1 MSRTASARRTPGRTI
16 ARTWLNRSGQVLAA
30 GIALVSLGAA
40 AQTPPVLGQ
49 ERARLLL
56 TRTGFAPSEA
66 EASRWAELTQAQAVD
81 RLLTQTTKTANR
93 PPPAW
98 VDEAIVKPRDLR
110 AMSDTARKQER
121 QTQVRYGLEL
131 RAWWLAEMATTPT
144 PLTERMTLFWH
155 NHFVSA
161 QPKVRYAQL
170 MYRQNVL
177 LRNYAVRNIGALLHA
192 VAHDPAMLI
201 YLDTVTNRRE
211 APNENF
217 AREVMELFTLGEGN
231 YSEVDVKEAARAFSG
246 WSVDPDRTTFVFRP
260 RLHDDGEKVVLG
272 RRGAWQGDDV
282 LDILLAQ
289 PATAE
294 FIVRKLWLEFVSPR
308 PDPERVHLIARH
320 FSSSGYEIRVALREL
335 FLQPELVER
344 DQDNALVKSPVE
356 LAIGMVRQSGGELA
370 RPDALA
376 ATLVGMG
383 QNLFSPPNVR
393 GWPGGDAWITT
404 QSLLARKQF
413 LETSI
418 RRANAASSDDM
429 LRGMDAMAPSE
440 KSDVGAARPFER
452 QFRRLAQL
460 RAAQIDLAGWLKSAG
475 VYPERAV
482 GEQGATNLAHNLVVL
497 PPLSAPAAEAL
508 GVDALRALLLDPV
521 YQLK

>member
-1 MSRTASARRTPGRTI
+1 LAGSASAQTPSAT
-16 ARTWLNRSGQVLAA
+16 Q
-30 GIALVSLGAA
+30 SLGA
-40 AQTPPVLGQ
+40 

-56 TRTGFAPSEA
+56 TRTGFAPSETEVA
-66 EASRWAELTQAQAVD
+66 QWAGLSQAQAVD
-81 RLLTQTTKTANR
+81 QLLAQTTKVAASPAPTWADEPMLR
-93 PPPAW
+93 PRELIRLN
-98 VDEAIVKPRDLR
+98 DEA
-110 AMSDTARKQER
+110 RKRER
-121 QTQVRYGLEL
+121 QARIRQGLEL
-131 RAWWLAEMATTPT
+131 RAWWLQEMVATPT

-177 LRNYAVRNIGALLHA
+177 LRSQALGNFGALLHA

-201 YLDTVTNRRE
+201 YLDTATNRRD

-231 YSEVDVKEAARAFSG
+231 YSEADIKEAARAFSG
-246 WSVDPDRTTFVFRP
+246 WSIDLDRAAFVFRP
-260 RLHDDGEKVVLG
+260 RLHDAGQKTVLG
-272 RRGAWQGDDV
+272 RTGAWRGDDV
-282 LDILLAQ
+282 LDILLER

-294 FIVRKLWLEFVSPR
+294 FIVRKLWLEFVSPH
-308 PDPERVHLIARH
+308 PDPQRVRSIAQR
-320 FSSSGYEIRVALREL
+320 FRASGYETRIALREL
-335 FLQPELVER
+335 FLQPELVQR

-356 LAIGMVRQSGGELA
+356 LAVGVIRQARGELTH
-370 RPDALA
+370 PVALA
-376 ATLVGMG
+376 FQLGGMG

-418 RRANAASSDDM
+418 MRSMPGSNAADLMAAFDKSAATDEVDADPA
-429 LRGMDAMAPSE
+429 RRFARRMDTLARLPAV
-440 KSDVGAARPFER
+440 KIDVAA
-452 QFRRLAQL
+452 
-460 RAAQIDLAGWLKSAG
+460 WLKSAG
-475 VYPERAV
+475 TSPERAV
-482 GEQGATNLAHNLVVL
+482 GERGAADLAQNLLVL
-497 PPLSAPAAEAL
+497 QPASPLAAEAL
-508 GVDALRALLLDPV
+508 GMDALRAALLDPV